1 MVKFQPTAGCW
12 RNPALF
18 PAYTDTVTNN
28 AHETGYM
35 DIITS
40 ITTTDDKPV
49 TMEIGGYCRF
59 TFTGKITPYPR
70 LNIRGAILTTVTF
83 DKPVRIEGYVVYNN
97 SELMNTREECEILGK
112 QLLLSGNVLRP
123 LQFP

>member
-1 MVKFQPTAGCW
+1 MVKFQPYPGCW
-12 RNPALF
+12 NDPTIF
-18 PAYTDTVTNN
+18 PAYTDTITDN
-28 AHETGYM
+28 AHKSGYM

-40 ITTTDDKPV
+40 ITTIDDKPV

-70 LNIRGAILTTVTF
+70 LNIRGAMYTTVTF

-112 QLLLSGNVLRP
+112 QFLLKQGIL
-123 LQFP
+123 